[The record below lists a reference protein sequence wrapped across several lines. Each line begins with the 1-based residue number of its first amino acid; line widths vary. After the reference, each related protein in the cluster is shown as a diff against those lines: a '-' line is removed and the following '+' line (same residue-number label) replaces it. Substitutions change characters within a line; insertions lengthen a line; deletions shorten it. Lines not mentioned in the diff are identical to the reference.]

1 MYSAKYLLD
10 KVKEGKTLLGA
21 HILGNDHQAT
31 ELMGRCGIDYFW
43 LDTEHTMIDKAL
55 LLQHLVAAQAAGIP
69 VFVRVAKNEA
79 SLVKPLLDAGV
90 QGIIFPMIHD
100 VKEAEYAVKSCY
112 YPPAGIRGVAPGRA
126 INFGLDSF
134 KGYMEKGCREI
145 MTLVQIETR
154 EAVENIDDIVHIA
167 GLDVS
172 VIGPMDLTGAFGKM
186 GEITDPD
193 IVKIFRH
200 VIERSHRAGK
210 PVMVS
215 TPVYDRNTIRMWKE
229 WGVDMITAGTEY
241 SHIVAGMKKLVSD
254 FTEAVL
260 SGVR

>member
-1 MYSAKYLLD
+1 MYSARYLLD

-21 HILGNDHQAT
+21 HILGNDYQAT
-31 ELMGRCGIDYFW
+31 ELMGRSGIDYFW

-55 LLQHLVAAQAAGIP
+55 LLQHLVAAQAAGVP

-100 VKEAEYAVKSCY
+100 VEEAEYAVKSCY
-112 YPPAGIRGVAPGRA
+112 YPPDGIRGIAPGRA

-134 KGYMEKGCREI
+134 EGYLEKDCREI
-145 MTLVQIETR
+145 ITLVQIETK
-154 EAVENIDDIVHIA
+154 EAVENIDDILHIP
-167 GLDVS
+167 GLDVP
-172 VIGPMDLTGAFGKM
+172 VIGPMDLAGAFGKLGKIM
-186 GEITDPD
+186 DPD

-200 VIERSHRAGK
+200 VIERAHQAGR

-215 TPVYDRNTIRMWKE
+215 TPVYDTKTIGMWKE
-229 WGVDMITAGTEY
+229 WGADMITAGTEY
-241 SHIVAGMKKLVSD
+241 SHIAAGMKKLVSD
-254 FTEAVL
+254 FSEAVL
-260 SGVR
+260 SGSR